1 VSESDASPGSQGNN
15 PQPKPSSPNSE
26 NESSPI
32 ADDDFP
38 ESHAHTSSMFTKIRE
53 ASGTVYGDIGTS
65 VLYTVM
71 ELTRETIRLRHEH
84 LAADQF
90 NLLIANGG
98 PGLVTRTDAL
108 GSLSLI
114 FWALVFLTVKYD
126 LLIMRADNRG
136 EGGDFALWGLLRG
149 HTGKIFG
156 LGLLGFLVAS
166 AAGLLAA
173 DGIITPAMSM
183 LGAYEP
189 LGERWAVIATLAS
202 LFVLFKSQW
211 RGTSKVGG
219 LFGWF
224 MLLVWFPW
232 IALKGLPW
240 VISNPD
246 VFSAVNPWYAWNFV
260 VHFPIMGMFAIF
272 GVVVLAITGGEAK
285 YADIGH
291 FMGRTK
297 KHCCD
302 GMSVDPQD
310 SGRRP
315 VMLAWYYIVMPCL
328 LINYAGQ
335 VGYLLSNGV
344 PPRASTF
351 FAMTPQIAGADA
363 ANRLI
368 SVADLCIAAC
378 AAFIASQALITGMFS
393 IVKQAIALGF
403 APRQLVRYTS
413 HEAEGQVYI
422 PSVNWALFAGCVFA
436 TLSFRTASNLASAY
450 GIAVTGTMWITTV
463 MFGYVAYYRW
473 KWRLWHVLAICVPIL
488 AIDMLFF
495 VSNLTK
501 FASGGYFP
509 VAIASVL
516 VIIMVTWQWGRK
528 QMAKAFYD
536 FGFREGKKIDWLVM
550 LREKVDEIQI
560 AIDENLPLAR
570 ALIQGRRRLVESDR
584 AAVFLCS
591 QPIRTLEDY
600 TPVTLRVFLKKYG
613 VLPSHVTLFHINQI
627 SSSTYDNANRY
638 EVIKLGN
645 DIYAVNVTYGYME
658 QTDIRG
664 ALKDLQRRGKIN
676 ISADRWIVEVG
687 EEEIISQPD
696 LPILQAIRI
705 ELLRW
710 VLRLSAPAHK
720 YYGLTYDAGISKE
733 LIPIVFGKNGVRIRL
748 PELEVTSDENPT
760 PDLPKPN
767 RDVST
772 IR

>member
-1 VSESDASPGSQGNN
+1 MSELDASPGSQGNN

>member
-1 VSESDASPGSQGNN
+1 MSESDDSPGSHGNN
-15 PQPKPSSPNSE
+15 THSKPLSQSNN
-26 NESSPI
+26 NETSPI
-32 ADDDFP
+32 VDDDCLAQDI
-38 ESHAHTSSMFTKIRE
+38 HASSMFTKIRE

-71 ELTRETIRLRHEH
+71 ELTRETIRLKHYH
-84 LAADQF
+84 LAADEF
-90 NLLIANGG
+90 NLLIAKGG
-98 PGLVTRTDAL
+98 PDLVTRNEAL

-114 FWALVFLTVKYD
+114 FWAIVFLTVKYD

-136 EGGDFALWGLLRG
+136 EGGTFALWGLLRG

-156 LGLLGFLVAS
+156 IGLLGFLVAS

-173 DGIITPAMSM
+173 DGIITPAVSM

-202 LFVLFKSQW
+202 MFVLFKSQW

-224 MLLVWFPW
+224 MLLIWFPW
-232 IALKGLPW
+232 IAAKGLPW

-246 VFSAVNPWYAWNFV
+246 VFSAVNPWYAFHFV
-260 VHFPIMGMFAIF
+260 ISYPWTGMMAIF

-291 FMGRTK
+291 FMRK
-297 KHCCD
+297 SMKHCSD

-328 LINYAGQ
+328 IINYAGQ

-344 PPRASTF
+344 PPRANTF
-351 FAMTPQIAGADA
+351 FAMAPQFDGAIAVNHAIA
-363 ANRLI
+363 
-368 SVADLCIAAC
+368 VADLCIAAC

-403 APRQLVRYTS
+403 APRQLVTYTS

-436 TLSFRTASNLASAY
+436 TLSFRTASNLAAAY

-463 MFGYVAYYRW
+463 MFCYVAYYRW
-473 KWRLWHVLAICVPIL
+473 NWKRWQVFAVCTPIL
-488 AIDMLFF
+488 AVDMLFF
-495 VSNLTK
+495 VSNLAK
-501 FASGGYFP
+501 FANGGYFP
-509 VAIASVL
+509 ITIASVL
-516 VIIMVTWQWGRK
+516 VLIMVTWQWGRN

-570 ALIQGRRRLVESDR
+570 TLIQGKRRLVESDR

-613 VLPSHVTLFHINQI
+613 VLPSHVTLFHINQT
-627 SSSTYDNANRY
+627 SSSTHDNANRY

-676 ISADRWIVEVG
+676 IAAERWIVEVG

-696 LPILQAIRI
+696 LPMLQALRV

-720 YYGLTYDAGISKE
+720 YYGLTYDAGVSKE

-748 PELEVTSDENPT
+748 PELEVTSDEK
-760 PDLPKPN
+760 PKPEPMWGH
-767 RDVST
+767 
-772 IR
+772 

>member
-1 VSESDASPGSQGNN
+1 MSESDDSPGSLGNN
-15 PQPKPSSPNSE
+15 PQPKPLSPNNE
-26 NESSPI
+26 NESPRI
-32 ADDDFP
+32 AAEDCQASN
-38 ESHAHTSSMFTKIRE
+38 EHASGIFTKMRE

-71 ELTRETIRLRHEH
+71 EVTRESIRLKYHH
-84 LAADQF
+84 LPVDQV
-90 NLLIANGG
+90 NAMIANGG
-98 PGLVTRTDAL
+98 ANLISRNEAL

-114 FWALVFLTVKYD
+114 LWALIFLTVKYD

-136 EGGDFALWGLLRG
+136 EGGTFALWGLLRG
-149 HTGKIFG
+149 HTGKVFG
-156 LGLLGFLVAS
+156 LGVLSFLVVS

-173 DGIITPAMSM
+173 DGIITPAISM

-189 LGERWAVIATLAS
+189 LGEQWAVIATLIS
-202 LFVLFKSQW
+202 LVVLFKPQW

-232 IALKGLPW
+232 IAFKGFPW
-240 VISNPD
+240 VVRNPD
-246 VFSAVNPWYAWNFV
+246 VFRAINPSYAFDFIFS
-260 VHFPIMGMFAIF
+260 FPSMGVLAIF

-291 FMGRTK
+291 FMRRTGRK
-297 KHCCD
+297 CSD
-302 GMSVDPQD
+302 GMSVDRSD
-310 SGRRP
+310 SGRKP
-315 VMLAWYYIVMPCL
+315 VMLAWYYIVVPCL

-335 VGYLLSNGV
+335 VGYLLEKGV
-344 PPRASTF
+344 PPRANTF
-351 FAMTPQIAGADA
+351 FALTPQIAGADSV
-363 ANRLI
+363 NQLI
-368 SVADLCIAAC
+368 TVADLCIAAC

-403 APRQLVRYTS
+403 APRQLVLYTS

-422 PSVNWALFAGCVFA
+422 PSVNWALFVGCVIA
-436 TLSFRTASNLASAY
+436 TLSFRTAGNLAAAY
-450 GIAVTGTMWITTV
+450 GIAVTGTMAITTIA
-463 MFGYVAYYRW
+463 FGYVSHYRW
-473 KWRLWHVLAICVPIL
+473 KWKLWHVFAICTPIL
-488 AIDMLFF
+488 AIDLLFF

-509 VAIASVL
+509 IAIASVL
-516 VIIMVTWQWGRK
+516 VLIMVTWQWGRK
-528 QMAKAFYD
+528 QMAQAFYD

-591 QPIRTLEDY
+591 QPIRTLDDY

-664 ALKDLQRRGKIN
+664 ALKDLQRRGKIS
-676 ISADRWIVEVG
+676 IAAERWIVEVG

-696 LPILQAIRI
+696 LPMLQAIRV

-720 YYGLTYDAGISKE
+720 YYGLTYDAGVSKE
-733 LIPIVFGKNGVRIRL
+733 LIPIVFERNGVRIRL
-748 PELEVTSDENPT
+748 PELEVTSDEKPK
-760 PDLPKPN
+760 PDLRP
-767 RDVST
+767 
-772 IR
+772 I